1 MYSFIRLLIGCI
13 FLICSFVLIKR
24 SKTVHKKALY
34 IVFLCL
40 SGILPTVL
48 SFIPFENSFIT
59 FKSLDSAYHY
69 VYGKS
74 DIELVVEGDD
84 CDFVVGSQKDKD
96 KVTYAFMPK
105 TADGW
110 KVSKNINAKRII
122 VQNYDFCF
130 LDVYQSKGTK
140 DYFITILNKT
150 DKDLIISDKY
160 NSNFEPLK
168 SGEDSLGQTY
178 TTYYAHIPNFDSSYS
193 LTVNGTEIVLQKP

>member
-1 MYSFIRLLIGCI
+1 MPMKKNLQMENISNIKTL
-13 FLICSFVLIKR
+13 CSSWNEDIIHDNEKYTLKQ
-24 SKTVHKKALY
+24 
-34 IVFLCL
+34 
-40 SGILPTVL
+40 
-48 SFIPFENSFIT
+48 IT
-59 FKSLDSAYHY
+59 RR
-69 VYGKS
+69 
-74 DIELVVEGDD
+74 
-84 CDFVVGSQKDKD
+84 SQKDKY

-110 KVSKNINAKRII
+110 KASKNINAKRII

-160 NSNFEPLK
+160 NSEFEPLI

-178 TTYYAHIPNFDSSYS
+178 ITYYAHIPNFDSSYS

>member
-1 MYSFIRLLIGCI
+1 M
-13 FLICSFVLIKR
+13 
-24 SKTVHKKALY
+24 
-34 IVFLCL
+34 
-40 SGILPTVL
+40 SGILLTVL

-74 DIELVVEGDD
+74 DMKLVVEGDD

-110 KVSKNINAKRII
+110 KASKNINAKRII

-130 LDVYQSKGTK
+130 
-140 DYFITILNKT
+140 
-150 DKDLIISDKY
+150 
-160 NSNFEPLK
+160 
-168 SGEDSLGQTY
+168 
-178 TTYYAHIPNFDSSYS
+178 
-193 LTVNGTEIVLQKP
+193 

>member
-13 FLICSFVLIKR
+13 FLICSYILIKR
-24 SKTVHKKALY
+24 SKYSHNKTLY

-40 SGILPTVL
+40 SGLLPTVL

-110 KVSKNINAKRII
+110 KASKNINAKRII
-122 VQNYDFCF
+122 VQNYDFGF

-160 NSNFEPLK
+160 NSEFEPLI
-168 SGEDSLGQTY
+168 SGEDSLGQMY

>member
-40 SGILPTVL
+40 SGLLPTVL

-84 CDFVVGSQKDKD
+84 CDFVVGSQKRQGQGN
-96 KVTYAFMPK
+96 VCIYAQ
-105 TADGW
+105 
-110 KVSKNINAKRII
+110 KR
-122 VQNYDFCF
+122 
-130 LDVYQSKGTK
+130 
-140 DYFITILNKT
+140 
-150 DKDLIISDKY
+150 
-160 NSNFEPLK
+160 
-168 SGEDSLGQTY
+168 
-178 TTYYAHIPNFDSSYS
+178 
-193 LTVNGTEIVLQKP
+193 